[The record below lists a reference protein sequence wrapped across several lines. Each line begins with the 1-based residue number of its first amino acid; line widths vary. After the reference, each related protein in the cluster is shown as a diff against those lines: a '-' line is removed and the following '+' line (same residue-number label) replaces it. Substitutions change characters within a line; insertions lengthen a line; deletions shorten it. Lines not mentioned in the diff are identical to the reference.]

1 MACARPQPRAPCIE
15 FPKGLF
21 MARWNEWRHL
31 ATAGLLM
38 AATTAGAQTPAGP
51 DSLAATVG
59 KTVETAKQTQTKLD
73 DWSKDRKDLD
83 LRYRNAKANLSYL
96 QERLARETERA
107 AALDHDVAELQRSM
121 DESTRL
127 KEGIADTMRVVL
139 GRLEAAVAADLP
151 FLPEERQARLEN
163 LRKLMAQEDA
173 ESAEKLR
180 ILLEALLVEA
190 QYGATIEVTPAEVV
204 VDGQTIHAD
213 ILRIGRLAIYWRSPD
228 GKRAGTWDPARRAW
242 TELPPSSNRVIAHSI
257 EIAAKRRANELVS
270 LPIGRIS
277 R

>member
-1 MACARPQPRAPCIE
+1 
-15 FPKGLF
+15 

-31 ATAGLLM
+31 AAAGLLVT
-38 AATTAGAQTPAGP
+38 ATAAGAQTAAGP
-51 DSLAATVG
+51 DSLAATVR
-59 KTVETAKQTQTKLD
+59 KTVEAARQTQTKLD

-107 AALDHDVAELQRSM
+107 TALDHDVAELQRSL

-127 KEGIADTMRVVL
+127 KEGIADTMSVVL
-139 GRLEAAVAADLP
+139 DRLEAAVAADLP
-151 FLPEERQARLEN
+151 FLPEERQARLAN
-163 LRKLMAQEDA
+163 LHKTMAQGDTG
-173 ESAEKLR
+173 SAEKLR

-190 QYGATIEVTPAEVV
+190 QYGSTVDVTPAEVV

-213 ILRIGRLAIYWRSPD
+213 ILRVGRLAIYWRSPD

-242 TELPPSSNRVIAHSI
+242 TELPASANRVIAHSI

>member
-1 MACARPQPRAPCIE
+1 
-15 FPKGLF
+15 

-31 ATAGLLM
+31 ATAGLLV
-38 AATTAGAQTPAGP
+38 AATTAGAQTAAGP

-59 KTVETAKQTQTKLD
+59 KTVETAKQTQAKLD
-73 DWSKDRKDLD
+73 DWSKDRKELD
-83 LRYRNAKANLSYL
+83 LRYRNAKSNLSYL

-107 AALDHDVAELQRSM
+107 AALDHDVAELQRSL

-139 GRLEAAVAADLP
+139 SWLESAVAADLP
-151 FLPEERQARLEN
+151 FLPEERQARLAN
-163 LRKLMAQEDA
+163 LHKLMAQEDA

-180 ILLEALLVEA
+180 VLLEAMLVEA
-190 QYGATIEVTPAEVV
+190 QYGATVEVAPAEVV
-204 VDGQTIHAD
+204 VDGQTIHAEV
-213 ILRIGRLAIYWRSPD
+213 LRIGRLAIYWRSPD
-228 GKRAGTWDPARRAW
+228 GKRVGTWDPARRAW
-242 TELPPSSNRVIAHSI
+242 TELPASYNRVIAHSI